1 MGLLQLLTL
10 LICPLMMLF
19 CMKGM
24 FGHNKHHHSY
34 TSKDL
39 DDRVKSLEL
48 ENGKLRKEID
58 TLSTIER
65 KES

>member
-1 MGLLQLLTL
+1 
-10 LICPLMMLF
+10 
-19 CMKGM
+19 MKGM

>member
-1 MGLLQLLTL
+1 
-10 LICPLMMLF
+10 
-19 CMKGM
+19 MKGM
-24 FGHNKHHHSY
+24 FGHNKHHHSH